1 MSLFTGQEWRQ
12 TWQPLVHSWEGEGGA
27 SGERG
32 DSTYAQHVRTY
43 AQHVRTYARTHS
55 TYARTHSTY
64 AQRVWGGE
72 LVGRCSDDPEGRDG
86 GGGEAHEGRGTC
98 VVEADSSCCVAETNA
113 TL

>member
-1 MSLFTGQEWRQ
+1 MGRVGSAATAR
-12 TWQPLVHSWEGEGGA
+12 TH
-27 SGERG
+27 
-32 DSTYAQHVRTY
+32 STYAQHVRT
-43 AQHVRTYARTHS
+43 ARTHVRTARTHS

-64 AQRVWGGE
+64 AQHLWGGE

-86 GGGEAHEGRGTC
+86 GGGDAHEGRGTC